1 MHREGDI
8 QMSGTGYGVKRLGG
22 SGFALIFL
30 LFLSH
35 FVAAFAAD
43 APPVQAQA
51 EPPKTGIAR
60 FAVLAFR
67 PKPETMLRWQPV
79 VDYLNRA
86 GLSRKVELVVYS
98 YKELEAAVAAKE
110 VDFVLT
116 QPSHYIILTYAQGLH
131 SPLATLIEQDG
142 AHEMSTFG
150 GVIVSRADRE
160 DIQGLAD
167 LRGKRMAVSSKTSL
181 GSYQMQA
188 REILKAGLN
197 IEENCEVLELG
208 QPQDKSVQAVLKGE
222 ADAGF
227 VRTGVIESMSR
238 EGKIDPSRLKVVNP
252 QTPADFPYLLSTRL
266 YPEWPLSAMPW
277 TNGDLARE
285 MASAILA
292 MPHGG
297 QAARAANIHGFT
309 IPGDY
314 RPVDELLRELRL
326 PPFNI
331 PPEMT
336 LQDIWLKYHLYIIA
350 LITLIA
356 TILAANLRALRLAN
370 LHLGEEKNR
379 TREQLDRVAAAEAQ
393 QQTILT
399 SLGEGAY
406 GVDCQGVCIFINP
419 KALVMLGWRAEE
431 ILGKSPHEIFHHHH
445 ADGRPYD
452 SHECPVFM
460 TTKDGV
466 TRRQEDVFW
475 RRDGS
480 SFLAQLTVT
489 PQMHGDQLI
498 GAVIVF
504 MDITERNRIAR
515 ELNDYRQGLEERV
528 QKRTAELAEARRVAE
543 EACAAKSTFLAN
555 MSHEIRTP
563 MNAILGMAH
572 LMGRDG
578 LPPFQAER
586 LSKIDKAA
594 QHLLG
599 IINDILDFSKIEAG
613 KMQIHA
619 SPLNIRAMVDGAVTM
634 LAGRAAEKGLQL
646 TVDVPAI
653 PLNLLGDS
661 TRLAQC
667 LINFLAN
674 AIKFTVRGTI
684 DLRVRLIAED
694 ADSVIL
700 RFEVED
706 TGIGIA
712 PENLQQL
719 FTAFQQA
726 DNSTTRQYGGTGL
739 GLAVTRRFAELMG
752 GSVGAESEVGQGSTF
767 WFTARLCKGSLPEPV
782 AEVRISSRN
791 AAVDFSNRRI
801 LLAEDEPINQEIILE
816 ILAEVGAS
824 IEVANNG
831 EEALEMVRSQHFDL
845 VLMDMLM
852 PKIDGLAA
860 TRAIRAL
867 PGKANLTI
875 IATTANAF
883 EEDRKRCMEVGMNDF
898 IAKPVE
904 PALLIEMV
912 RHWLRQSEVSSQ

>member
-1 MHREGDI
+1 
-8 QMSGTGYGVKRLGG
+8 MSGVCCGAKRLGG
-22 SGFALIFL
+22 SGFVLIFL
-30 LFLSH
+30 LFLSS
-35 FVAAFAAD
+35 FFRAFAAD
-43 APPVQAQA
+43 APATSVQIEASRA
-51 EPPKTGIAR
+51 GNAR

-79 VDYLNRA
+79 VDYLNGV
-86 GLSRKVELVVYS
+86 GLSRKVELAVYS
-98 YKELEAAVAAKE
+98 YKELEEAVAAKE

-131 SPLATLIEQDG
+131 SPLATLIEEDDG
-142 AHEMSTFG
+142 HEMSTFG
-150 GVIVSRADRE
+150 GVIVSRADRQ
-160 DIQGLAD
+160 DIKDLSD
-167 LRGKRMAVSSKTSL
+167 LRGKRLAVSSKTSL

-197 IEENCEVLELG
+197 VQEDAEVVELG
-208 QPQDKSVQAVLKGE
+208 QPQDKSVQAILNGE
-222 ADAGF
+222 ADAAF
-227 VRTGVIESMSR
+227 VRTGLIEAMAR
-238 EGKIDPSRLKVVNP
+238 EGKLDLSWLKVVNA
-252 QTPADFPYLLSTRL
+252 QKAAGFPFVLSTRL

-277 TNGDLARE
+277 TDGDLARE

-297 QAARAANIHGFT
+297 MAAKAAKIHGFT

-326 PPFNI
+326 PPFNT
-331 PPEMT
+331 PPELV
-336 LQDIWLKYHLYIIA
+336 LQDIWLKYHLYIIG

-356 TILAANLRALRLAN
+356 TILATNLRALRLAN
-370 LHLGEEKNR
+370 AHLGEEKSR

-393 QQTILT
+393 KQTILA

-406 GVDCQGVCIFINP
+406 GVDCQGRCVFINP
-419 KALVMLGWRAEE
+419 KALEMLGWREE
-431 ILGKSPHEIFHHHH
+431 DILGRNPHEIFHHHH
-445 ADGRPYD
+445 EDGQPYP
-452 SHECPVFM
+452 SNKCPAFM
-460 TTKDGV
+460 TFRDGV
-466 TRRQEDVFW
+466 ARRQEDVFW

-480 SFLAQLTVT
+480 RFQVHMTVT

-498 GAVIVF
+498 GAVVVF

-515 ELNDYRQGLEERV
+515 ELNDYRQDLEVRV
-528 QKRTAELAEARRVAE
+528 QERTAELAEARRVAE
-543 EACAAKSTFLAN
+543 EASAAKSTFLAN

-578 LPPFQAER
+578 LSPFQAER
-586 LSKIDKAA
+586 LSKIDSAA

-619 SPLNIRAMVDGAVTM
+619 GPVNVKTMVDGAVSL
-634 LAGRAAEKGLQL
+634 LAARASEKGLAL
-646 TVDVPAI
+646 SVSI
-653 PLNLLGDS
+653 PDMPRNLLGDS

-667 LINFLAN
+667 LINFLGN
-674 AIKFTVRGTI
+674 AIKFTLHGAI
-684 DLRVRLIAED
+684 DLRVLMIAED
-694 ADSVIL
+694 EDSVML

-706 TGIGIA
+706 TGIGVA
-712 PENLQQL
+712 PDQLKQL
-719 FTAFQQA
+719 FAAFQQA
-726 DNSTTRQYGGTGL
+726 DNSTTREYGGTGL
-739 GLAVTRRFAELMG
+739 GLAVTRCFAELMG

-767 WFTARLCKGSLPEPV
+767 WFTARLCKGSV
-782 AEVRISSRN
+782 AEAATEIRVESSL
-791 AAVDFSNRRI
+791 AAVDFSSRRI

-824 IEVANNG
+824 IEVANDG
-831 EEALEMVRSQHFDL
+831 EEALAKVRSRHFDL
-845 VLMDMLM
+845 VLMDMQM

-867 PGKANLTI
+867 PGKSSLTI

-883 EEDRKRCMEVGMNDF
+883 DEDRSRCMEAGMNDF

-904 PALLIEMV
+904 PDLLIEKV
-912 RHWLRQSEVSSQ
+912 RYWLGKAESSWK